1 MTEDRPF
8 NRRHFFRE
16 GILELLR
23 SASKAAEPLIEAA
36 RQFEALEQPP
46 APAASSAPSY
56 PAYQPPP
63 EEPLRQWLRPPGA
76 LAEETFRQVCSRCG
90 ECVRICPVQCIQMD
104 YSGYQGD
111 GAPYIDPDLAA
122 CILCEGIPCA
132 STCPS
137 GALVPV
143 ARADVRMG
151 LAQWNDAICLRTTG
165 QECSIC
171 VERCPVGAAAIA
183 VVENR
188 IQVISTGCTGCGVCQ
203 HECPTTPKSITVLP
217 QAAMMK

>member
-1 MTEDRPF
+1 MNENRPF

-36 RQFEALEQPP
+36 KQFEALDDGAPSGSP
-46 APAASSAPSY
+46 APAPY
-56 PAYQPPP
+56 HPPP
-63 EEPLRQWLRPPGA
+63 DEPLRHWLRPPGA

-132 STCPS
+132 SACPS
-137 GALVPV
+137 GALVSV
-143 ARADVRMG
+143 ARNDVRMG
-151 LAQWNDAICLRTTG
+151 LASWNDALCLRTAG

-171 VERCPVGAAAIA
+171 VDRCPMGSAAISIVEGRI
-183 VVENR
+183 VVM
-188 IQVISTGCTGCGVCQ
+188 TGGCTGCGVCQ

-217 QAAMMK
+217 QAAMIK